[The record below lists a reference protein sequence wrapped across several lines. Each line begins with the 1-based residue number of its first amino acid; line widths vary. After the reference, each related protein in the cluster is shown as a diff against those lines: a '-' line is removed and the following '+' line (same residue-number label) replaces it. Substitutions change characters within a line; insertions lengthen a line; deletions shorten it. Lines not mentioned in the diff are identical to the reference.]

1 MFSSYIVLTSYA
13 HSVLCN
19 LFWWQAFRTYDCIYY
34 LHICVSSMHSNIPW
48 AGHLHF
54 ILHSLYVLQI
64 GLASVCIQSNTVWPL
79 FSCAL
84 QLFYCFFIR
93 ESFSFAFHMHT
104 ALQEKQTNKQNPSVS
119 HCDWLSVLSVF
130 YAGKFFG
137 LRNYLKDVHST
148 LWIRELNSCDYT
160 SSIQEIFKLLM

>member
-1 MFSSYIVLTSYA
+1 MFSSYIFLTSYA

-104 ALQEKQTNKQNPSVS
+104 ALQEKQTNKTPLFLTVTDFQFYLSFMLGSFLVS
-119 HCDWLSVLSVF
+119 GIISRMCTALS
-130 YAGKFFG
+130 
-137 LRNYLKDVHST
+137 
-148 LWIRELNSCDYT
+148 E
-160 SSIQEIFKLLM
+160 